1 VHGKKK
7 DLQNNTL
14 PLLQRGTR
22 GSQYNHPFLF
32 YDFLMVIKRYTINDI
47 SLKKVEIEDKGK
59 RLQHM
64 VHQETRKKTVKSGGR
79 HI

>member
-1 VHGKKK
+1 MAKKK
-7 DLQNNTL
+7 KKSQKNTW

-32 YDFLMVIKRYTINDI
+32 CDFLMV
-47 SLKKVEIEDKGK
+47 EIDDKGK

-64 VHQETRKKTVKSGGR
+64 VHQETRKKNCEVRRKGISTILHSTKR
-79 HI
+79 K